1 MATAHD
7 TFTEMIKIGVR
18 PRLKALGFTGSGTTF
33 VWPSTSVFCQ
43 LGFQRSQFSN
53 RDALK
58 FTINVTAADKSAWEL
73 ARQTRPHLPAKPS
86 PNTFYGT
93 HIWQRRI
100 GELLP
105 GGEDKWWT
113 VDANQEWR
121 ALADEVVDAVTRFAV
136 PEMQQRAGA

>member
-1 MATAHD
+1 MTTAQD
-7 TFTEMIKIGVR
+7 TFTEMVKLGVR
-18 PRLKALGFTGSGTTF
+18 PRLKALGFAGSGTTF
-33 VWPSTSVFCQ
+33 VWPSTSAFCL
-43 LGFQRSQFSN
+43 LGFQRSQSSN

-58 FTINVTAADKSAWEL
+58 FTINVTAADKSAWES

-100 GELLP
+100 GKLLP

-113 VDANQEWR
+113 VEANQDWHT
-121 ALADEVVDAVTRFAV
+121 LADEVVDAVTRFAV
-136 PEMQQRAGA
+136 PEMQRRGSA